1 MANSLA
7 DITPVLVANA
17 VQVLRTNSVLPR
29 LVNRDIEQTAV
40 QQGETINVGIAGALT
55 VTDVNPS
62 NVIPA
67 PQNVVFTKVPVDLDQ
82 WKKVDFSLT
91 DKEMHEIAN
100 GNFPRVAEEAVS
112 KLAKYVDQFLL
123 GMYKEFYGTAG
134 TAGTVPFTNEK
145 PTDAANLRKV
155 LNNQLC
161 PLENRHCVFNADAEA
176 SALGVPAFAN
186 AEWHGDP
193 QAIIEGKLN
202 MRLGFQWWMDQNVF
216 YHTAGTAATF
226 TVTALEAIGETVIG
240 VTAGTG
246 TFVVGDI
253 VKFANHSQT
262 YTVLAYGGGNLTVRP
277 PLQVAVPATTAITV
291 TASHVANIGF
301 APQAFA
307 FAVRTLQS
315 PPEALGVMSSTA
327 LDDVSGLAI
336 RVQVRYAHFETI
348 WSYDILYGGAV
359 VQPECGARLLG

>member
-1 MANSLA
+1 MANSFA
-7 DITPVLVANA
+7 DITPILVAQA
-17 VQVLRTNSVLPR
+17 VQVLRTNSVMPR
-29 LVNRDIEQTAV
+29 LVNRDIEETAA
-40 QQGETINVGIAGALT
+40 QQGETINVGVVGALT
-55 VTDVNPS
+55 VTDVTPS
-62 NVIPA
+62 NTIPV
-67 PQNVVFTKVPVDLDQ
+67 PQSAVFTKVPIDLDQ

-91 DKEMHEIAN
+91 DKEQHEIAAC
-100 GNFPRVAEEAVS
+100 NFPRVAEEAVS

-134 TAGTVPFTNEK
+134 VAGTTPFDDEK
-145 PTDAANLRKV
+145 PTDATQLRKV

-176 SALGVPAFAN
+176 NALNVPAFAN

-202 MRLGFQWWMDQNVF
+202 MRIGFQWWMDQNVF
-216 YHTAGTAATF
+216 YHTTGSAAGF

-246 TFVVGDI
+246 TFNVGDI
-253 VKFANHSQT
+253 IKFANHTQT
-262 YTVLAYGGGNLTVRP
+262 YTVLVGGAGPLTIRP
-277 PLQVAVPATTAITV
+277 PLQVAVPATTAITS

-315 PPEALGVMSSTA
+315 PPGELGVMSSTA

-336 RVQVRYAHFETI
+336 RVQVRYAHFQTI

>member
-1 MANSLA
+1 
-7 DITPVLVANA
+7 
-17 VQVLRTNSVLPR
+17 
-29 LVNRDIEQTAV
+29 LVNRDIEETAA
-40 QQGETINVGIAGALT
+40 QQGETINVGVMGSLA
-55 VTDVNPS
+55 VTDVTPS
-62 NVIPA
+62 ATVPT

-91 DKEMHEIAN
+91 DKEMHEIAE
-100 GNFPRVAEEAVS
+100 GNFPRVAQEAVS
-112 KLAKYVDQFLL
+112 KLAKYVDQYLL
-123 GMYKEFYGTAG
+123 GMYKEFYGVAG
-134 TAGTVPFTNEK
+134 TAGTTPFDDEK
-145 PTDAANLRKV
+145 PTDATQLRKV

-176 SALGVPAFAN
+176 NALNVPAFAN

-202 MRLGFQWWMDQNVF
+202 MRVGFQWWMDQNVF
-216 YHTAGTAATF
+216 YHTAGTAASF
-226 TVTALEAIGETVIG
+226 TVTALETVGETVLG
-240 VTAGTG
+240 LTAGTG
-246 TFVVGDI
+246 TFNVGDI
-253 VKFANHSQT
+253 ITFANHSQT
-262 YTVLAYGGGNLTVRP
+262 YTVLNWSSPNITIRP
-277 PLQVAVPATTAITV
+277 PLQMAVPATTAVAV

-315 PPEALGVMSSTA
+315 PPAQLGVMSSTA
-327 LDDVSGLAI
+327 LDEVSGLAI
-336 RVQVRYAHFETI
+336 RVQVRYGHFETI